1 LNEQHINFFLRD
13 FLQKLEETEENKRQ
27 TTEKAEGRT
36 KELAHHTE
44 AFVENLDR
52 DQLFNAMF
60 ENDTDGKA
68 LLTLGDVATDV
79 YNKYPFSNHERSNS
93 GLL

>member
-1 LNEQHINFFLRD
+1 LFLRD
-13 FLQKLEETEENKRQ
+13 VLQQLKGTEEKKRQ
-27 TTEKAEGRT
+27 TRQDAEARR
-36 KELAHHTE
+36 KELDHHTE

-60 ENDTDGKA
+60 ENDTVTKM
-68 LLTLGDVATDV
+68 LLALGDAATDV
-79 YNKYPFSNHERSNS
+79 YNKYPFGAQERARS